1 MQCHQ
6 SIMIIFYAYLLR
18 QSSISVNIFYAVTTE
33 YIYKRSCNLQVSLDV
48 NMLKIRFRPETTTV
62 IFHNMTLIFLEILSK
77 AIKEQFKLLAILNG
91 KPIAR
96 YKTILTE
103 MYFMIKDM
111 PIKSYDLLMLFG
123 K

>member
-62 IFHNMTLIFLEILSK
+62 IFQNMTLIFFEILSK
-77 AIKEQFKLLAILNG
+77 AIKLQLKLVAVLL
-91 KPIAR
+91 IAN
-96 YKTILTE
+96 YKTILNE

-111 PIKSYDLLMLFG
+111 PINLTIF
-123 K
+123 

>member
-62 IFHNMTLIFLEILSK
+62 IFHNMTLIFFEILSK
-77 AIKEQFKLLAILNG
+77 AIKQQLKLLDILNG
-91 KPIAR
+91 KLIVLIAN
-96 YKTILTE
+96 YKTIPSE

-111 PIKSYDLLMLFG
+111 PINLTIF
-123 K
+123 

>member
-62 IFHNMTLIFLEILSK
+62 MFQNMTFIFFEILSK
-77 AIKEQFKLLAILNG
+77 AIKLQLKLVAVLLIE
-91 KPIAR
+91 K
-96 YKTILTE
+96 YKTSLNE

-111 PIKSYDLLMLFG
+111 PINLTIF
-123 K
+123 